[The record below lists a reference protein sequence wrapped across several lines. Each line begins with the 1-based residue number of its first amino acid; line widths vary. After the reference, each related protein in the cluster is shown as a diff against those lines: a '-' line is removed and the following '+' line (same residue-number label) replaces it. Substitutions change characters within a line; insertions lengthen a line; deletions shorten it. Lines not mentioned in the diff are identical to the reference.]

1 MRQRKTLNNLKIRVH
16 QYFGLVRELRTEI
29 ARLVVENN
37 RLSKALTAEKEAHA
51 ATKARFSARL
61 ELAEAVYFDELG
73 EQS

>member
-1 MRQRKTLNNLKIRVH
+1 MSKRIVNNIGIRVR
-16 QYFGLVRELRTEI
+16 QYFGLVRELRTEVG
-29 ARLVVENN
+29 RLVVENN

-61 ELAEAVYFDELG
+61 ELAEAVYFDKRG